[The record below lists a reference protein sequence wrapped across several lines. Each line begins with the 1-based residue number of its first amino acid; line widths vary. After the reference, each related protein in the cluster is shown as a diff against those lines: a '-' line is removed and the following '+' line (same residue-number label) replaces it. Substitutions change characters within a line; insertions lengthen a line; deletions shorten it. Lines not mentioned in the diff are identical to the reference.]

1 MADKN
6 GLDRDSDELAQQFDR
21 SAQMTASFSAELG
34 RMQQSM
40 LLTSREADSFAN
52 GVGGGLKR
60 AFDGMIFDGMKLND
74 ALKGI
79 ARGMADTAYSIAMKP
94 IKDAVSNVIA
104 QSIGGGE
111 PVPFAKGGAAVLD
124 AAAVAAVTKAMDE
137 KLKGAI

>member
-79 ARGMADTAYSIAMKP
+79 ARGMAGLEDWKRESGMRRWTRVQDGRRIALSIETTPDSA
-94 IKDAVSNVIA
+94 
-104 QSIGGGE
+104 
-111 PVPFAKGGAAVLD
+111 AKGLRLELRVD
-124 AAAVAAVTKAMDE
+124 VTE
-137 KLKGAI
+137 P